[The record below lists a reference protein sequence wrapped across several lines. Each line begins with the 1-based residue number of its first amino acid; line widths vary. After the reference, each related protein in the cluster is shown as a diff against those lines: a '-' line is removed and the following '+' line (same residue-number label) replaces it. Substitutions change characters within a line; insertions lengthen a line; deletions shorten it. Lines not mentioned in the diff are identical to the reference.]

1 VSEHQPTTWSSY
13 FTDLH
18 AAALLAPAG
27 LVACF
32 LIGELDDAALF
43 LVLYGVTS
51 VYFSGVMV
59 RLMLVLAPAACVLAG
74 LGLSGVIDSLCASL
88 KTAALGGGGGSGGE
102 GAPAEEAAAP
112 SPASKPTSSRSRPST
127 AASSSSPG
135 FLPKISAV
143 KRALPSDVA
152 AAALAAVAAVLVA
165 FLFHSAF
172 VAAEMY
178 SAPSIVMQSRGNDG
192 TLHVF
197 DDFREAYGWL
207 RHNTP
212 RDAKVASWWDYGY
225 QTTAMADR
233 VSYFFCRGRKSCREG
248 EKNSF
253 SPPSLFSKKK
263 KHLFF

>member
-1 VSEHQPTTWSSY
+1 M
-13 FTDLH
+13 
-18 AAALLAPAG
+18 
-27 LVACF
+27 
-32 LIGELDDAALF
+32 
-43 LVLYGVTS
+43 LYGVTS

-74 LGLSGVIDSLCASL
+74 LGLSGVVDSLCASL
-88 KTAALGGGGGSGGE
+88 KTAAAGGG
-102 GAPAEEAAAP
+102 EAAAVGGASEATAP
-112 SPASKPTSSRSRPST
+112 SPAPASKSSSSRSNKPS
-127 AASSSSPG
+127 ASASASASSSSSSSG
-135 FLPKISAV
+135 GLLPKISAA

-178 SAPSIVMQSRGNDG
+178 SAPSIVMQSRGSDG
-192 TLHVF
+192 SLHVF
-197 DDFREAYGWL
+197 DDFREAYAWL

-233 VSYFFCRGRKSCREG
+233 VRRRVFFSSCFLLG
-248 EKNSF
+248 VGVGVF
-253 SPPSLFSKKK
+253 LF
-263 KHLFF
+263 

>member
-1 VSEHQPTTWSSY
+1 MSEHQPTTWSSY

-233 VSYFFCRGRKSCREG
+233 VS
-248 EKNSF
+248 
-253 SPPSLFSKKK
+253 
-263 KHLFF
+263 

>member
-1 VSEHQPTTWSSY
+1 M
-13 FTDLH
+13 
-18 AAALLAPAG
+18 LLAPAG
-27 LVACF
+27 LAACF
-32 LIGELDDAALF
+32 LIGPLDDAALF
-43 LVLYGVTS
+43 LVLYGITS

-88 KTAALGGGGGSGGE
+88 KTAWTGGSASE
-102 GAPAEEAAAP
+102 GAAAEEAAP
-112 SPASKPTSSRSRPST
+112 SPPSKPTSSSRAKPST
-127 AASSSSPG
+127 SASAASASSSSPRGG

-197 DDFREAYGWL
+197 DDFREAYAWL
-207 RHNTP
+207 RFNTP

-233 VSYFFCRGRKSCREG
+233 VR
-248 EKNSF
+248 
-253 SPPSLFSKKK
+253 
-263 KHLFF
+263 